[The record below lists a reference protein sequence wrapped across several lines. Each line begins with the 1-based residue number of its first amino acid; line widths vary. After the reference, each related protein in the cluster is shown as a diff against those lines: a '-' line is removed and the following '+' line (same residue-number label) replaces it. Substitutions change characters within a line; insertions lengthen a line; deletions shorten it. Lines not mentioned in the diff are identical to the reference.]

1 MINNN
6 NNDIIYSNIVEIIY
20 FIINEH
26 IYIKRRF
33 NKKKFKYNIIESF
46 MLNPM
51 NK

>member
-1 MINNN
+1 MINN
-6 NNDIIYSNIVEIIY
+6 NNDIIYNIIVEIIY

-26 IYIKRRF
+26 IFIKRRF